1 MKSNKLIMA
10 ALAVG
15 LTFTATSCRDDFA
28 ETNTNPSAVT
38 KGEISYLFAEAV
50 NKFDP
55 QPYLEYYYNAP
66 MKYQWAG
73 MGMSASGAG
82 EGILTLTLDG
92 DQSWQYQ
99 NVLRVLRAMENQYES
114 LDDNQKKQQ
123 IGYVKGA
130 QIMSIYLGLFGTDLY
145 GDIPYKEAC
154 KAAYGGTLTPGYDSV
169 ESLYDLWLT
178 QLDECISAFTSDDVI
193 IKSEQDVVCGGDK
206 AKWAKFANSLKLNPH
221 CSHPSCNSLISNIQI
236 F

>member
-92 DQSWQYQ
+92 DQSWQ
-99 NVLRVLRAMENQYES
+99 
-114 LDDNQKKQQ
+114 
-123 IGYVKGA
+123 
-130 QIMSIYLGLFGTDLY
+130 
-145 GDIPYKEAC
+145 
-154 KAAYGGTLTPGYDSV
+154 
-169 ESLYDLWLT
+169 
-178 QLDECISAFTSDDVI
+178 
-193 IKSEQDVVCGGDK
+193 
-206 AKWAKFANSLKLNPH
+206 
-221 CSHPSCNSLISNIQI
+221 
-236 F
+236 

>member
-55 QPYLEYYYNAP
+55 QPYLEYFYNAP

-82 EGILTLTLDG
+82 EGILTLTLDARTAKHWMVTSLG
-92 DQSWQYQ
+92 SIKTYCVFSALWRTCTIHLM
-99 NVLRVLRAMENQYES
+99 NLRRRNNLV
-114 LDDNQKKQQ
+114 
-123 IGYVKGA
+123 
-130 QIMSIYLGLFGTDLY
+130 T
-145 GDIPYKEAC
+145 
-154 KAAYGGTLTPGYDSV
+154 
-169 ESLYDLWLT
+169 
-178 QLDECISAFTSDDVI
+178 
-193 IKSEQDVVCGGDK
+193 
-206 AKWAKFANSLKLNPH
+206 
-221 CSHPSCNSLISNIQI
+221 
-236 F
+236 

>member
-1 MKSNKLIMA
+1 MA

-50 NKFDP
+50 NQFDP

-82 EGILTLTLDG
+82 EGILTLTG
-92 DQSWQYQ
+92 W
-99 NVLRVLRAMENQYES
+99 
-114 LDDNQKKQQ
+114 
-123 IGYVKGA
+123 
-130 QIMSIYLGLFGTDLY
+130 
-145 GDIPYKEAC
+145 
-154 KAAYGGTLTPGYDSV
+154 
-169 ESLYDLWLT
+169 
-178 QLDECISAFTSDDVI
+178 
-193 IKSEQDVVCGGDK
+193 
-206 AKWAKFANSLKLNPH
+206 
-221 CSHPSCNSLISNIQI
+221 
-236 F
+236 